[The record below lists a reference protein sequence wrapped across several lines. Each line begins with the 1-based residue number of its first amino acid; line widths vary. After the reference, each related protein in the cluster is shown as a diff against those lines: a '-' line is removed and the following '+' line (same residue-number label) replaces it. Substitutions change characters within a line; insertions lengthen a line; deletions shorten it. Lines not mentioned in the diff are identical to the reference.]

1 MTPDERLASTDE
13 RIRRHRTADT
23 VLRLTDAVGQPI
35 PYATVEVRLVTH
47 EFKFGCTGF
56 TDFES
61 EYADLSQAYTER
73 YTALFNYFTLAVYW
87 GDMSRHRVRRRNI
100 TFIS

>member
-47 EFKFGCTGF
+47 
-56 TDFES
+56 DFES

-87 GDMSRHRVRRRNI
+87 GDMSRHRVRRRNS